1 MRNLYGSATEFPPES
16 VRARN
21 DSLVAA
27 GTAVARAF
35 DSDRTTLQE
44 INMSKL
50 GHVVE
55 AVEKYNQFVLDEVK
69 RARTD
74 RKFGQQMIERW
85 SEIKAKTPIGTA
97 PTGLKLPR
105 LALPEIDEPGEITRY
120 LLGDGLPGEFPY
132 LNGAYREMYL
142 EPLNELGTES
152 GSYEK
157 NGDGKKAK
165 LNGSAAAAGA
175 SPAMLKARQ
184 PTRLPPQETEEPTRL
199 FSGMGLAED
208 TNERFH
214 YLGAHQRSKRLS
226 TAFDGLTLYGIDSDA
241 PGVFGKIGE
250 GGVAVDTVEDMER
263 LYAGFDMGAPNF
275 SASMT
280 ISGPA
285 PIIMAMY
292 IAAAKRRFGKAVVPK
307 LRGTIQADIFKE
319 VQAQNETIFPVE
331 ASLRFLADMME
342 YTTREMPR
350 WYPVSI
356 SGYHIGEAGST
367 PVQQAAYTLSNG
379 FAYAEM
385 MAARG
390 IPVDEFGPRLS
401 FFLDCGLDV
410 EYIALARVSRRI
422 WAIGMRDAF
431 GAGTK
436 AQMFKLHT
444 QTSGRS
450 LVASEFKNNLTRTA
464 AELMLAYMNGTNS
477 CHSNS
482 ADEPFTTPSEE
493 WIRLAAHGQAILLDE
508 SGIFKH
514 TMNMLSGSPGMKA
527 VERAVEAAILEEFRQ
542 IEDLGGVVAAIEHR
556 YQRSQIQ
563 NAAHRYEQQIY
574 NGTRPIIALN
584 KYRNAN
590 EEPPEIELARTPR
603 TKQQLQV
610 DRLKVFKKKNA
621 AQAGK
626 ALEQLAAVVETDENC
641 FPALLE
647 AVEVCSLGQISGR
660 LQEIVGRFRPMV

>member
-1 MRNLYGSATEFPPES
+1 
-16 VRARN
+16 
-21 DSLVAA
+21 
-27 GTAVARAF
+27 
-35 DSDRTTLQE
+35 
-44 INMSKL
+44 MSKL

-55 AVEKYNQFVLDEVK
+55 AVEKYNTFVEDEVK
-69 RARTD
+69 RARSD
-74 RKFGQQMIERW
+74 KKFGQQMIDRW
-85 SEIKAKTPIGTA
+85 NQIKASIPVGTA

-105 LALPEIDEPGEITRY
+105 LALPEIDEAGDITRY
-120 LLGDGLPGEFPY
+120 LLGDGLPGEFPF

-142 EPLNELGTES
+142 EPMQNPTIETGT
-152 GSYEK
+152 YEK
-157 NGDGKKAK
+157 NGHGEKSK
-165 LNGSAAAAGA
+165 LNGSKKNGASNGAAAK
-175 SPAMLKARQ
+175 PAQA
-184 PTRLPPQETEEPTRL
+184 EEPTRL
-199 FSGMGLAED
+199 FSGLMLAED

-214 YLGAHQRSKRLS
+214 FLGAHQRSKRLS
-226 TAFDGLTLYGIDSDA
+226 TAFDGPTLYGIDSDA
-241 PGVFGKIGE
+241 DGVFGKIGE
-250 GGVAVDTVEDMER
+250 GGVAVDTVEDMIR
-263 LYAGFDMGAPNF
+263 LYDGFDLGSPDF

-292 IAAAKRRFGKAVVPK
+292 IAAAKRRFGADIVPK

-331 ASLRFLADMME
+331 ASLRFLTDMME
-342 YTTREMPR
+342 YTTRNMPR

-390 IPVDEFGPRLS
+390 LDVNDFGPRLS

-410 EYIALARVSRRI
+410 EYIALTRVSRRI

-431 GAGTK
+431 GAGHK
-436 AQMFKLHT
+436 AQMFKVHT

-450 LVASEFKNNLTRTA
+450 LVAAEFKNNLTRTA
-464 AELMLAYMNGTNS
+464 AELMLSYMNGTNS

-527 VERAVEAAILEEFRQ
+527 VERAVEAAILEEFRE
-542 IEDLGGVVAAIEHR
+542 IERLGGVMGAVENR

-563 NAAHRYEQQIY
+563 TAAHRYEQQIY
-574 NGTRPIIALN
+574 DGTRPIIALN
-584 KYRNAN
+584 KYRNA
-590 EEPPEIELARTPR
+590 EEEMPEFELARTPR
-603 TKQQLQV
+603 SKQQLQV
-610 DRLKVFKKKNA
+610 DRLKKFKAKNA
-621 AQAGK
+621 KKAEA
-626 ALEQLAAVVETDENC
+626 ALEKLAAVVETDENC
-641 FPALLE
+641 FPALME
-647 AVEVCSLGQISGR
+647 AAEVCSLGQICGT
-660 LQEIVGRFRPMV
+660 LQEVVGRFRPMV

>member
-1 MRNLYGSATEFPPES
+1 
-16 VRARN
+16 
-21 DSLVAA
+21 
-27 GTAVARAF
+27 
-35 DSDRTTLQE
+35 
-44 INMSKL
+44 MSKL
-50 GHVVE
+50 GQVVE
-55 AVEKYNQFVLDEVK
+55 AVEKHGQFVLDQVK

-74 RKFGQQMIERW
+74 EKFGRELTERW
-85 SEIKAKTPIGTA
+85 NKIKANIPTSHA
-97 PTGLKLPR
+97 PTGLPLPR
-105 LALPEIDEPGEITRY
+105 LALPEIDEPGEIARY
-120 LLGDGLPGEFPY
+120 LFGDGLPGEFPF

-142 EPLNELGTES
+142 EPLPTPDPGVGRSKSSNGATAQK
-152 GSYEK
+152 K
-157 NGDGKKAK
+157 NG
-165 LNGSAAAAGA
+165 
-175 SPAMLKARQ
+175 AR
-184 PTRLPPQETEEPTRL
+184 PPEEPTRL
-199 FSGMGLAED
+199 FSGLMLAED
-208 TNERFH
+208 TNKRFH
-214 YLGAHQRSKRLS
+214 FLSAHQRSKRLS

-241 PGVFGKIGE
+241 DGVFGKIGE
-250 GGVAVDTVEDMER
+250 GGVAVDTVEDMVR
-263 LYAGFDMGAPNF
+263 LYDGFELGSPDF

-292 IAAAKRRFGKAVVPK
+292 IAAAKRRFGPSVVPK

-319 VQAQNETIFPVE
+319 VQAQNETIFPTE
-331 ASLRFLADMME
+331 ASLRFLCDMIE
-342 YTTREMPR
+342 WTTENMPR

-379 FAYAEM
+379 FAYAELL
-385 MAARG
+385 AARG
-390 IPVDEFGPRLS
+390 IPVDQFGPRLS

-410 EYIALARVSRRI
+410 EYIALARVSRKI
-422 WAIGMRDAF
+422 WAIGMRDVF
-431 GAGTK
+431 GADRR

-450 LVASEFKNNLTRTA
+450 LIAAEFKNNLTRTA

-493 WIRLAAHGQAILLDE
+493 WIRLAAHGQAILLEE

-527 VERAVEAAILEEFRQ
+527 VERAVEKAILDEFRE
-542 IEDLGGVVAAIEHR
+542 IESLGGVLAAVENR

-574 NGTRPIIALN
+574 DGTRPIVGLN
-584 KYRNAN
+584 RYRNGSD
-590 EEPPEIELARTPR
+590 EMPEIELARTPR
-603 TKQQLQV
+603 AKQKLQV
-610 DRLKVFKKKNA
+610 DRLKKFKSKNA
-621 AQAGK
+621 HKAQRTLDKLAG
-626 ALEQLAAVVETDENC
+626 VVDSGQNC

-647 AVEVCSLGQISGR
+647 AVEVCSLGQITGR

>member
-1 MRNLYGSATEFPPES
+1 
-16 VRARN
+16 
-21 DSLVAA
+21 
-27 GTAVARAF
+27 
-35 DSDRTTLQE
+35 
-44 INMSKL
+44 MSKL
-50 GHVVE
+50 GNVVE
-55 AVEKYNQFVLDEVK
+55 AVEKYNQHVLEEVK

-74 RKFGQQMIERW
+74 KKFGAEMSQRW
-85 SEIKAKTPIGTA
+85 EEIKRRVPTGRA
-97 PTGLKLPR
+97 PTGLELPR
-105 LALPEIDEPGEITRY
+105 LALPEMDEPGEITRY
-120 LLGDGLPGEFPY
+120 LLGEGLPGEFPFTA
-132 LNGAYREMYL
+132 GAYREMYMEPLL
-142 EPLNELGTES
+142 EPEA
-152 GSYEK
+152 GSFEK
-157 NGDGKKAK
+157 NGKNGHANNRKNGAKTKAK
-165 LNGSAAAAGA
+165 AK
-175 SPAMLKARQ
+175 PA
-184 PTRLPPQETEEPTRL
+184 EVEEPTRL
-199 FSGMGLAED
+199 FSGLGLAED

-214 YLGAHQRSKRLS
+214 FLTGHQRSARLS
-226 TAFDGLTLYGIDSDA
+226 TAFDGPTLYGIDSDA

-250 GGVAVDTVEDMER
+250 GGLAIDTYEDMIR
-263 LYAGFDMGAPNF
+263 LYDGFDMGSPAF

-292 IAAAKRRFGKAVVPK
+292 VAAAKKRFGAKVVPN

-319 VQAQNETIFPVE
+319 VQAQNETIFPTE
-331 ASLRFLADMME
+331 ASLRFLCDMIE
-342 YTTREMPR
+342 WTTENMPR

-356 SGYHIGEAGST
+356 SGYHIGEAGAT
-367 PVQQAAYTLSNG
+367 PVQQAAYTVSNG

-385 MAARG
+385 LAARG
-390 IPVDEFGPRLS
+390 IPVDQFAPRLS

-422 WAIGMRDAF
+422 WAIGMRDVF
-431 GAGTK
+431 GAGPK
-436 AQMFKLHT
+436 GQMFKLHT

-450 LVASEFKNNLTRTA
+450 LVAHEFKNNLTRTA

-527 VERAVEAAILEEFRQ
+527 VERAVEKAMLEEFRQ
-542 IEDLGGVVAAIEHR
+542 IERLGGVTAAIEHR

-584 KYRNAN
+584 KYRNEN
-590 EEPPEIELARTPR
+590 QEMPEVELSRTPR
-603 TKQQLQV
+603 AKQQLQV
-610 DRLKVFKKKNA
+610 DRLKKFKKTNA
-621 AQAGK
+621 AKAGK
-626 ALEQLAAVVETDENC
+626 MLEKLAAVAESKENI
-641 FPALLE
+641 FPTLLE
-647 AVEVCSLGQISGR
+647 AVEVCSLGQITDC
-660 LQEIVGRFRPMV
+660 LQEVVGRFRPMV

>member
-1 MRNLYGSATEFPPES
+1 
-16 VRARN
+16 
-21 DSLVAA
+21 
-27 GTAVARAF
+27 
-35 DSDRTTLQE
+35 
-44 INMSKL
+44 MSKL
-50 GHVVE
+50 GRVVE
-55 AVEKYNQFVLDEVK
+55 AVEKYNAFVEDEVK

-74 RKFGQQMIERW
+74 KKFGAEMVKRW
-85 SEIKAKTPIGTA
+85 NEIKAKIPMGTA

-105 LALPEIDEPGEITRY
+105 LALPEIDEAGDITRY
-120 LLGDGLPGEFPY
+120 LLGDGLPGEFPF

-142 EPLNELGTES
+142 EPLQTPPVETGT
-152 GSYEK
+152 YEK
-157 NGDGKKAK
+157 NGHGAKSK
-165 LNGSAAAAGA
+165 LNGSKNGSRNGTVA
-175 SPAMLKARQ
+175 K
-184 PTRLPPQETEEPTRL
+184 PQVAEEPTRL
-199 FSGMGLAED
+199 FSGLMLAED

-214 YLGAHQRSKRLS
+214 FLGRHQRSKRLS
-226 TAFDGLTLYGIDSDA
+226 TAFDGPTLYGIDSDA
-241 PGVFGKIGE
+241 PGILGKIGE
-250 GGVAVDTVEDMER
+250 GGVAVDTVEDMVR
-263 LYAGFDMGAPNF
+263 LYDGFDLGSPDF

-292 IAAAKRRFGKAVVPK
+292 IAAAKRRFGDSIVPK

-331 ASLRFLADMME
+331 ASLRFLTDMME
-342 YTTREMPR
+342 FTTREMPR

-410 EYIALARVSRRI
+410 EYIALTRVSRRI

-431 GAGTK
+431 GAGHK
-436 AQMFKLHT
+436 AQMFKVHT

-450 LVASEFKNNLTRTA
+450 LVAAEFKNNLTRTA
-464 AELMLAYMNGTNS
+464 AELMLSYMNGTNS

-508 SGIFKH
+508 SGLFKH

-527 VERAVEAAILEEFRQ
+527 VERAVEAAILEEFRE
-542 IEDLGGVVAAIEHR
+542 IERLGGVMGAVENR

-563 NAAHRYEQQIY
+563 TAAHRYEQQIY
-574 NGTRPIIALN
+574 SGVRPIIALN
-584 KYRNAN
+584 KYRNDT
-590 EEPPEIELARTPR
+590 EEMPEFELARTPR
-603 TKQQLQV
+603 AKQQLQV
-610 DRLKVFKKKNA
+610 DRLKQFKKKNA
-621 AQAGK
+621 AKAEK
-626 ALEQLAAVVETDENC
+626 ALDKLAAVVETDENC

-647 AVEVCSLGQISGR
+647 AAEVCSLGQISER
-660 LQEIVGRFRPMV
+660 LQEVVGRFRPMV